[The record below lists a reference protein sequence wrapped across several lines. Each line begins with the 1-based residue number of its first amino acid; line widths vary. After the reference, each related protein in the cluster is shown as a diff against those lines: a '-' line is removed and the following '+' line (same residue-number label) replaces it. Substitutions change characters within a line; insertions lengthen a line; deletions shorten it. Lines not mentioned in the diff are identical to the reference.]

1 MGLQGAYHVTSPQ
14 RLGSILRDG
23 LVPGGLEGKRMM
35 SYFGVFPRWDWR
47 NRSTRTRSPLPGE
60 PFMLIVY
67 VPPSELSRFGAGLL
81 GGGEILVPQTVPP
94 VREICESDENGIGRW
109 VVTKPYKIFS
119 KQLSNEIVT
128 YSDFKTL
135 AIPGKIAKREQVIDG
150 AVQLI
155 NRFPA
160 PPVGDPND
168 LKSLKEDVEIL
179 KSKKGSLMLE
189 DETRSRVV
197 MMLAIYHNP
206 TKTGLLGYPNRKCPC
221 CLSESSSIIAV
232 CLECHSEVWS
242 AGRYD
247 KPRQRRTKEQ
257 VE

>member
-1 MGLQGAYHVTSPQ
+1 MVCTLQPH
-14 RLGSILRDG
+14 
-23 LVPGGLEGKRMM
+23 
-35 SYFGVFPRWDWR
+35 
-47 NRSTRTRSPLPGE
+47 
-60 PFMLIVY
+60 
-67 VPPSELSRFGAGLL
+67 
-81 GGGEILVPQTVPP
+81 
-94 VREICESDENGIGRW
+94 CC
-109 VVTKPYKIFS
+109 
-119 KQLSNEIVT
+119 
-128 YSDFKTL
+128 
-135 AIPGKIAKREQVIDG
+135 
-150 AVQLI
+150 
-155 NRFPA
+155 